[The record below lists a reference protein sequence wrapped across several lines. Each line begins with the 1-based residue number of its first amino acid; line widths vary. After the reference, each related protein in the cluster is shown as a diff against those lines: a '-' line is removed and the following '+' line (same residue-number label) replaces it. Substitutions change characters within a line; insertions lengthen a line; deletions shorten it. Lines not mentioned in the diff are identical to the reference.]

1 MAGKFSLKKF
11 ADINLS
17 DEFFD
22 SLKADYPGTENST
35 GFIEWFTKKAETGA
49 TALVFED
56 EIGVGA
62 FVVLKIEEEEIQLQ
76 DTVLTTIKNQHI
88 SDC

>member
-35 GFIEWFTKKAETGA
+35 GFIEWFMKKAEIGA

-62 FVVLKIEEEEIQLQ
+62 FVVLKIEEEEIQ
-76 DTVLTTIKNQHI
+76 
-88 SDC
+88 

>member
-11 ADINLS
+11 ADINLD
-17 DEFFD
+17 DEFFN
-22 SLKADYPGTENST
+22 SLKQDYPGTENST
-35 GFIEWFTKKAETGA
+35 GFIEWFAKKAGAGA

-62 FVVLKIEEEEIQLQ
+62 FVVLKIEDEEIELQ
-76 DTVLTTIKNQHI
+76 DTVIL
-88 SDC
+88 